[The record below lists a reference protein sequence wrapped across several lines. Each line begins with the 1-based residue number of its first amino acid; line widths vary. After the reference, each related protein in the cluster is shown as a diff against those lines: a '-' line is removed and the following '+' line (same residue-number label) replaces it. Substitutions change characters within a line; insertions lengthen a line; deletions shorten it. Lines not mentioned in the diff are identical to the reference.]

1 MTNIDEEEE
10 EEVEKEV
17 KEEEEEAEEEEEEEE
32 EEVEVEED
40 VITTTEESLDT
51 DMVELA
57 SRDSDGQRSRSI
69 TSATCV
75 LKPSRLHTC
84 SLL

>member
-10 EEVEKEV
+10 EEVE
-17 KEEEEEAEEEEEEEE
+17 EEEEEAEEEEEEEE
-32 EEVEVEED
+32 VEVEEVEVEED